1 MAEQKPAT
9 SEYLE
14 TPRITVEAGY
24 RARLLVPPGTFYDPL
39 FPIAGASDDIWL
51 NDDGGEEEAGGGGG
65 GIYCVD
71 RDGEVTPLVP
81 VGKIPPPTGYCYSSR
96 IIYADR
102 DHWNGNWVDLYDS
115 NKKLWKAISYYNDA
129 GDVPGLGSSW
139 DGVASAAMDFQ
150 NSHET
155 VWCGFGNPWKRKPFL
170 DNNAPKEYL
179 DGVKY
184 GSPGGL
190 MMIMR

>member
-1 MAEQKPAT
+1 
-9 SEYLE
+9 
-14 TPRITVEAGY
+14 
-24 RARLLVPPGTFYDPL
+24 
-39 FPIAGASDDIWL
+39 
-51 NDDGGEEEAGGGGG
+51 
-65 GIYCVD
+65 
-71 RDGEVTPLVP
+71 
-81 VGKIPPPTGYCYSSR
+81 
-96 IIYADR
+96 
-102 DHWNGNWVDLYDS
+102 
-115 NKKLWKAISYYNDA
+115 
-129 GDVPGLGSSW
+129 
-139 DGVASAAMDFQ
+139 MDFQ

>member
-1 MAEQKPAT
+1 MPLGFPKPSWGKWEARNHAVVDVHRIA
-9 SEYLE
+9 SES
-14 TPRITVEAGY
+14 A
-24 RARLLVPPGTFYDPL
+24 
-39 FPIAGASDDIWL
+39 
-51 NDDGGEEEAGGGGG
+51 
-65 GIYCVD
+65 
-71 RDGEVTPLVP
+71 
-81 VGKIPPPTGYCYSSR
+81 GYCYSSR

-102 DHWNGNWVDLYDS
+102 EHWNGNWVDLYDS

-129 GDVPGLGSSW
+129 GDVPGLGSAW
-139 DGVASAAMDFQ
+139 DGVASTAMDFQ

-155 VWCGFGNPWKRKPFL
+155 VWCGFGNPWKRKPYL